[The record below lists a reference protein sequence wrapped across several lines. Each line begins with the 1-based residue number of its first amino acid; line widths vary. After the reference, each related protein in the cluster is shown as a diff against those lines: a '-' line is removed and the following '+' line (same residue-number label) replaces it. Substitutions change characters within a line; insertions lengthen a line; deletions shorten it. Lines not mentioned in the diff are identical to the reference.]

1 MKKIFEKN
9 DRLAM
14 ATGLM
19 MAILFSGCKNPREE
33 PTPEPKPVPVP
44 EKKEEEPTTSKVTI
58 TAELYNL
65 VNGELVPVLE
75 NRAGEEAPGTIIG
88 IGDYNH
94 GDKVTIKA
102 EINDFMSDKLVAL
115 YEKEGKGGFTKERG
129 GAVDSTADN
138 PLYTIR
144 DGVSSEVSFDAK
156 EDMTFIAVFE
166 EYQQP
171 PLEISNI
178 YGHEYW
184 VQKNREATSYIK
196 PRIRRYNNI
205 EEAKR
210 VTGFAHMEP
219 NLDVTQIKRTIYQY
233 SSQLFMLSGAPKY
246 QPYRIT
252 DGDFEKAYRYT
263 HCLTTLDGN
272 DIVEIFPPSY
282 SVSGGN
288 FPQLNY
294 ITVPEGKYRVAL
306 LVNFPNEREVW
317 HLMPMMPTFS
327 LADEYYGMEYGWRAY
342 DPLPPH
348 QNWYRDGDII
358 YVKNRS
364 NNQITTPVWD
374 DDEIKLL
381 GEKNLMEEASVDIT
395 LTITNVTNQ
404 RMEGKVIVADG
415 YSRWWHEEG
424 RHLMDMRMQKVWI
437 KEPKQ
442 KHPYESWE
450 NDRGEQM
457 VRLLPNE
464 KVTIKFQ
471 LRNRTYNYNND
482 PFDSEL
488 MGYRHLNLPS
498 GSGVHT
504 VFYWQDTTKK
514 ERLFM
519 TKGNAKELAIMQE
532 RNWGSL
538 SSKHVG
544 WWQDI
549 EGFNRNDCVFSL
561 LCPESEEHG
570 IQNIS
575 FCRNAI
581 VFEY

>member
-1 MKKIFEKN
+1 MKTRVTLIASLV
-9 DRLAM
+9 LAM
-14 ATGLM
+14 GVIAT
-19 MAILFSGCKNPREE
+19 GCKNKRD
-33 PTPEPKPVPVP
+33 TPEPIPEP
-44 EKKEEEPTTSKVTI
+44 EKKEQKEPTPTPEAKEYKIGVEAYLKVDGK
-58 TAELYNL
+58 L
-65 VNGELVPVLE
+65 VLLQPLGEDK
-75 NRAGEEAPGTIIG
+75 
-88 IGDYNH
+88 GDYEY
-94 GDKVTIKA
+94 GVISGEGTYKEGREVSIYA
-102 EINDFMSDKLVAL
+102 EIKDFMKHTLVAL
-115 YEKEGKGGFTKERG
+115 YEKDEKGGFTKATG
-129 GAVDSTADN
+129 MVDQDRTENTLTMKREQMAEIHLN
-138 PLYTIR
+138 
-144 DGVSSEVSFDAK
+144 AK
-156 EDMTFIAVFE
+156 EDMTFVAVFE
-166 EYQQP
+166 EYSAP
-171 PLEISNI
+171 ALKIDNI

-184 VQKNREATSYIK
+184 VQKNREAMNYIK
-196 PRIRRYNNI
+196 PRIRRYNDI

-210 VTGFAHMEP
+210 VTGFAKMHP
-219 NLDVTQIKRTIYQY
+219 TLDVTQIKRTVYQY
-233 SSQLFMLSGAPKY
+233 SSQLFDLNGAPERP
-246 QPYRIT
+246 PYRIT

-263 HCLTTLDGN
+263 YCLTTLDGN

-282 SVSGGN
+282 SATGGN

-294 ITVPEGKYRVAL
+294 ITVPEGTYRVAL
-306 LVNFPNEREVW
+306 LVNFPKDRETW
-317 HLMPMMPTFS
+317 HLIPMMPTFS
-327 LADEYYGMEYGWRAY
+327 LADEYYGKDYGWRAY

-364 NNQITTPVWD
+364 NNQIATPVWD

-381 GEKNLMEEASVDIT
+381 GEKNCIEESSVDIT

-424 RHLMDMRMQKVWI
+424 RQLMDMRMQKVWM

-450 NDRGEQM
+450 NDRAEQM

-464 KVTIKFQ
+464 KVTIKLQ
-471 LRNRTYNYNND
+471 LKNRTYNYNND
-482 PFDSEL
+482 PYDGDL
-488 MGYRHLNLPS
+488 MDYRHLNLPS

-538 SSKHVG
+538 GSKHIG
-544 WWQDI
+544 WWSGVSI
-549 EGFNRNDCVFSL
+549 EGFNRNDCVFNL
-561 LCPESEEHG
+561 LCPAVEG
-570 IQNIS
+570 NGTGNTS

-581 VFEY
+581 VFDH